1 MENTMSKFLPFLLL
15 VSGLIFLNSCAKKTI
30 PFDADGRMEDFSPIY
45 ADFDYLNAK
54 AKIVIE
60 EESGKITRGSL
71 NLRAKK
77 DSVLWFTISPGMGM
91 EAVRGLITQE
101 KIQIKDRLGKAD
113 INLTF
118 SEFETHYGLKLSL
131 DLFQNLLWANPPHSF
146 DYKDRL
152 LKVGKSY
159 ELTQVREK
167 VRYFSKVD
175 VSYAKV
181 SELVSNSL
189 DDRGS
194 LLASF
199 ATFQDVGGKPFPA
212 EVLYKLAYKLP
223 EGGQNTIIS
232 VEWTNINPKS
242 DPLSFPFRF

>member
-1 MENTMSKFLPFLLL
+1 MNKLFAGLTILFAIGFL
-15 VSGLIFLNSCAKKTI
+15 SSCAKKNV
-30 PFDADGRMEDFSPIY
+30 AYQSSGKMEDFSPIY
-45 ADFDYLNAK
+45 NDYDFLSAK

-77 DSVLWFTISPGMGM
+77 DSVLWFTVSPGLGM

-101 KIQIKDRLGKAD
+101 KIQIKDRIGKED
-113 INLTF
+113 VNLTF
-118 SEFETHYGLKLSL
+118 KEFETIYGLKLSL
-131 DLFQNLLWANPPHSF
+131 ELFQNLLWANPPTPF

-152 LKVGKSY
+152 IRVGKSF
-159 ELTQVREK
+159 ELTQVRDQ

-175 VSYAKV
+175 VNSRKV

-199 ATFQDVGGKPFPA
+199 PNFQDVESQPFPL
-212 EVLYKLAYKLP
+212 EVLYKLAFQLP
-223 EGGQNTIIS
+223 EGSQNTIINL
-232 VEWTNINPKS
+232 EWNSIEPHSN
-242 DPLSFPFRF
+242 PLSFPFRF

>member
-1 MENTMSKFLPFLLL
+1 MNKLFAGFIILFAIGFL
-15 VSGLIFLNSCAKKTI
+15 SSCAKKNV
-30 PFDADGRMEDFSPIY
+30 AYQSSGKMEEFSPVY
-45 ADFDYLNAK
+45 NDYDFLSAK

-77 DSVLWFTISPGMGM
+77 DSVLWFTVSPGLGM

-101 KIQIKDRLGKAD
+101 KIQIKDRIGKED
-113 INLTF
+113 VNLTF
-118 SEFETHYGLKLSL
+118 KEFETIYGLKLSL
-131 DLFQNLLWANPPHSF
+131 ELFQNLLWANPPTPF

-152 LKVGKSY
+152 VRVGKSF
-159 ELTQVREK
+159 ELTQVRDQ

-175 VSYAKV
+175 VNSRKV

-199 ATFQDVGGKPFPA
+199 PNFQEVDTQPFPL
-212 EVLYKLAYKLP
+212 EVLYKLAYQLS
-223 EGGQNTIIS
+223 GDSQNTIINL
-232 VEWTNINPKS
+232 EWNSIEPHPN
-242 DPLSFPFRF
+242 PLSFPFRF